1 MSVEKRVRAFFQVI
15 EEDMQA
21 AELLA
26 NAGNRLAA
34 YHVQQA
40 VEKLARA
47 LLLQLGVEV
56 GPQHNVAVLL
66 DQLPAE
72 SEWRVRLEKLARYSA
87 FATAF
92 RYPTSGGRL
101 PDAPT
106 KDTLLVDLQTLRE
119 DVRLARGELL
129 PKP

>member
-1 MSVEKRVRAFFQVI
+1 MSVEKRLRAFFQVVD
-15 EEDMQA
+15 EDMQA

-26 NAGNRLAA
+26 NIGNRLAA

-47 LLLQLGVEV
+47 LVVHSGVEV
-56 GPQHNVAVLL
+56 GPQHNVAVIL
-66 DQLPAE
+66 DKLPAD
-72 SEWRVRLEKLARYSA
+72 SPWHAKLEKLARYSA

-101 PDAPT
+101 PESPP
-106 KDTLLVDLQTLRE
+106 KETLLTDLKALRE
-119 DVRLARGELL
+119 HVRVARDELIG
-129 PKP
+129 K

>member
-15 EEDMQA
+15 DEDMQA

-26 NAGNRLAA
+26 KAGNRLAA

-40 VEKLARA
+40 VEKLTRA
-47 LLLQLGVEV
+47 ILVQRGVEV

-66 DQLPAE
+66 DKLPAE
-72 SEWRVRLEKLARYSA
+72 SAWRVRLEKLARYSA

-101 PDAPT
+101 PDAPP
-106 KDTLLVDLQTLRE
+106 KDTLLVDLQTLR
-119 DVRLARGELL
+119 DHVRLARDELL